1 MSLPH
6 GLVGAGIAL
15 VAIAALL
22 LHAAS
27 DMSLGPKAWRFR
39 LVWGCAALI
48 AGGFLI
54 GLGSVG

>member
-1 MSLPH
+1 MSLPY

-15 VAIAALL
+15 VIIAALL

-27 DMSLGPKAWRFR
+27 DSSLGPKAWKQR

-54 GLGSVG
+54 GLGAVG